1 MTRPN
6 ARSSAN
12 PFPHRRSTP
21 IPSWTYRTL
30 GQQQSCARSH
40 SDEHFDQLV
49 DDALVLSQHKI
60 RPGR

>member
-1 MTRPN
+1 MDLPN
-6 ARSSAN
+6 ARAAAGLR
-12 PFPHRRSTP
+12 P
-21 IPSWTYRTL
+21 L
-30 GQQQSCARSH
+30 H